1 MRQSFS
7 WPVATLLLGLLACH
21 AKDVAS
27 QVEVGTLPILNGQV
41 LLGDSVLT
49 GGTVVLHVLSD
60 LTQGELDSTAVDN
73 EGAFSLQLPRTPD
86 PASGEFY
93 FASVR
98 RAGVMYFGPPITSAI
113 QLDSLYQIQA
123 YDTLLAPMEG
133 VPVTLDARNIFLEQ
147 VGESWRVTDLFQI
160 RNDRDRTV
168 VPREGGYTW
177 SYPLAEG
184 AQDVSTAEGEMS
196 EDVVSFEEG
205 SLVVRAA
212 LPPGERLF
220 IVRYVLDLPEISV
233 PTPGE
238 TEVFDLLVRE
248 PAPPLEVDGLQQTA
262 SVELDPGE
270 SYRRY
275 AGENYSRPVLG
286 VVLGE
291 EMPPPPVEWIA
302 VVLAVVLAVSGL
314 IAFRG
319 SAAKS
324 VRAVRDRRAILLQ
337 LAHLDEEF
345 ERAGTATKHAAR
357 RYRKR
362 RAELMQILHSED

>member
-1 MRQSFS
+1 
-7 WPVATLLLGLLACH
+7 VATLLLILVAFLTEE
-21 AKDVAS
+21 VAS
-27 QVEVGTLPILNGQV
+27 QVEPGPEPVLNGQV

-49 GGTVVLHVLSD
+49 LGTVVLHVLSD
-60 LTQGELDSTAVDN
+60 LTQGELDSTIVDN
-73 EGAFSLQLPRTPD
+73 EGAFSLQLPRIPD
-86 PASGEFY
+86 PTSGEFY

-98 RAGVMYFGPPITSAI
+98 RDGVMYFGPPITTAI

-123 YDTLLAPMEG
+123 YDTLLAPTEG
-133 VPVTLDARNIFLEQ
+133 VPITLEARNIFLEQ

-168 VPREGGYTW
+168 VPRAGGRTW

-184 AQDVSTAEGEMS
+184 ARDVSTSEGEMS
-196 EDVVSFEEG
+196 EDVVSYEEG
-205 SLVVRAA
+205 ALVVRAA

-220 IVRYVLDLPEISV
+220 IVRYSLDLPAISV

-238 TEVFDLLVRE
+238 TEVLDLLVRE
-248 PAPPLEVDGLQQTA
+248 PAPPLEVEGLQQTA

-275 AGENYSRPVLG
+275 AGENYSQPILG
-286 VVLGE
+286 VILGE
-291 EMPPPPVEWIA
+291 EIPPPPVQWIA
-302 VVLAVVLAVSGL
+302 VVLALVLAVSGL

-319 SAAKS
+319 SAAES
-324 VRAVRDRRAILLQ
+324 VKAVRSRKAILVQ

-345 ERAGTATKHAAR
+345 EHSGSATKHATR

-362 RAELMQILHSED
+362 REELIQILRSED